1 MILDIAEGSSQ
12 IIFKIIIIYLLKTE
26 KFYLINS

>member
-1 MILDIAEGSSQ
+1 MILDIAESSSQ